1 MRSLRIVRRGV
12 LTLTIAAL
20 LAGQSAGAA
29 SSQVL
34 LKDNFKTGFDL
45 AHTWA
50 LLSLGSFT
58 ANDGVVTTSPRGLH
72 VQASGT
78 NSLTGEPA
86 FTLSGAGD
94 FDHVK
99 WLADTRHLS
108 SNSSPGFDA
117 VPGNVLSCTMWGNG
131 QTFGTAAQPFGSAV
145 TDPQSDLRV
154 ASFAMNV
161 IDYETGMVFDTWETN
176 TRIYPY
182 YERLNLSGTAT
193 YQSFSS
199 IFPGV
204 PRSPDG
210 EDNVSMAYD
219 PSAGVVRWIINGR
232 EAARVDKIGF
242 PSPNAT
248 MLINRGGTPQLAAP
262 RQLNCGMA
270 LFTLMDGGLPP
281 TGQGLVNLG
290 GTYQF
295 PTSFVGGPTLFG
307 QGAAMQVHK
316 FEIQSGAAGSGG

>member
-1 MRSLRIVRRGV
+1 MRSVRVIRRGA
-12 LTLTIAAL
+12 LAFAIAAL
-20 LAGQSAGAA
+20 VAGQSAGVA

-34 LKDNFKTGFDL
+34 LKDSFKTGFDL

-58 ANDGVVTTSPRGLH
+58 ANDGVVTTSANGLH

-78 NSLTGEPA
+78 NPTTGQPA

-99 WLADTRHLS
+99 WMADTQHLS
-108 SNSSPGFDA
+108 STSYPGFDA
-117 VPGNVLSCTMWGNG
+117 VPGNVLSCTMWGSG
-131 QTFGTAAQPFGSAV
+131 QTFGTAAQPFGAAV
-145 TDPQSDLRV
+145 TDSQSDLRL

-193 YQSFSS
+193 YQAFSS

-204 PRSPDG
+204 PRAADG
-210 EDNVSMAYD
+210 QDTVSLAYD
-219 PSAGVVRWIINGR
+219 PAAGVVRWIINGR
-232 EAARVDKIGF
+232 EAARVDRIGF
-242 PSPNAT
+242 PAPAAT
-248 MLINRGGTPQLAAP
+248 TLIDRGGTPQLAAP

-281 TGQGLVNLG
+281 SGQGLVNLG

-295 PTSFVGGPTLFG
+295 PLSFAGGPTLFG

-316 FEIQSGAAGSGG
+316 FEVQSNSGG